1 MPKIDFIDQLRR
13 RLMDLGC
20 PMVHMRRLVQEVA
33 DHREDSKQAALSEGI
48 SETAAEI
55 HAETLLGDPRDLAE
69 RLVMAVRQSSWWGRH
84 SIIGFCFLPLVA
96 APVLWGSLMFLGLW
110 LEFAMGY
117 GLNQNRLHIA
127 IDDPGSFRHI
137 VMVVHC
143 VDYLAIA
150 LVTLLFCWLA
160 RRSAL
165 SLKWTLAACVSCSLS
180 AMFSWVSI
188 VPHSLIVGLSSTPQW
203 IRFAIPLVIAA
214 TIHASRWRTI
224 RSYRENVA
232 A

>member
-1 MPKIDFIDQLRR
+1 
-13 RLMDLGC
+13 
-20 PMVHMRRLVQEVA
+20 
-33 DHREDSKQAALSEGI
+33 
-48 SETAAEI
+48 
-55 HAETLLGDPRDLAE
+55 
-69 RLVMAVRQSSWWGRH
+69 MAVRQSSWWGRH
-84 SIIGFCFLPLVA
+84 SIIGFCFLPLVG
-96 APVLWGSLMFLGLW
+96 APVLWGLLMFLGLW

-127 IDDPGSFRHI
+127 TDDPGSFRHI
-137 VMVVHC
+137 VMAVHC

-165 SLKWTLAACVSCSLS
+165 SRKWILAACVSCSLS

-203 IRFAIPLVIAA
+203 IRFAIPLVMAA
-214 TIHASRWRTI
+214 TIHASRWRTV